1 MLITE
6 TKEINDGG
14 KSFDIASSVSQQLPH
29 FCCMNIVIKPK
40 YQRDIS
46 QYLYCKEFG
55 VTPFPGAY
63 GEQPQRWI
71 NKVNII
77 KNAMG
82 RREERMHKQA
92 QREAEMKVGTK
103 NG

>member
-1 MLITE
+1 
-6 TKEINDGG
+6 
-14 KSFDIASSVSQQLPH
+14 
-29 FCCMNIVIKPK
+29 MNIVIKPK

-77 KNAMG
+77 KMLWVEEKSVCINKH
-82 RREERMHKQA
+82 REKQ
-92 QREAEMKVGTK
+92 R
-103 NG
+103 

>member
-1 MLITE
+1 
-6 TKEINDGG
+6 
-14 KSFDIASSVSQQLPH
+14 
-29 FCCMNIVIKPK
+29 MNIVIKPK

-77 KNAMG
+77 KTAMG
-82 RREERMHKQA
+82 KREEREYKKA
-92 QREAEMKVGTK
+92 RREAEVKKGAT